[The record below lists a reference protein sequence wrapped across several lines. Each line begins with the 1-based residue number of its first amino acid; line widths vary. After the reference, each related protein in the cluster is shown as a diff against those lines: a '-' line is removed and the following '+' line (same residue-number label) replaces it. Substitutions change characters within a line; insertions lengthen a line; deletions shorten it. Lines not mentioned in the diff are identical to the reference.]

1 MRTPSTMID
10 TTLETH
16 RIAILRVA
24 VFCTLK
30 KCLDYLPPL
39 DQCPLVPGVRV
50 LVPFRKTQKVGV
62 VIEITHQ
69 SDCPVEKLKPIAAVL
84 DPEPRL
90 SPKLLELIHWTAS
103 YYHVSLAEVLQA
115 ALPSP
120 LKKESHTT
128 SKKRTPKIPPSSA
141 ADLSDT
147 PALHPPLILNAAQQ
161 QAVDAVQRS
170 QGSFK
175 PFLLEGVT
183 GSGKTEVYSCLI
195 EQALALQQ
203 QTLILVPEIG
213 LTPQLLDRFKNRF
226 QVPIAVYHSGL
237 SATQRLKAWE
247 AARLGEAPIII
258 GTRSAALMPLKNPG
272 LFIIDEEHDASL
284 KQQEGFRYHARDVL
298 MMRAKL
304 DHCPIVL
311 GSATPSLETLYN
323 AQKGRYQILSLPLRA
338 ATHLSPTLQVLDT
351 RHKQLDKGFSA
362 TLLQAIT
369 QHLSEGNQV
378 LLFLNRRGF
387 SPVLMCIPCRWISQC
402 TACAANMTVHYA
414 KQTLECHHCERV
426 IPLPTHCPSCHKEGL
441 EPVGL
446 GTERLEAFLQNR
458 FPDHKVL
465 RIDRDSTR
473 KKGSMQAHIDS
484 MHKGEA
490 DLLLGTQMIAKGHHF
505 PNVTLVAILD
515 IDQALFSS
523 DFRSIEKM
531 GQLITQVA
539 GRTGRAE
546 KPGQVLLQ
554 TQNPH
559 HPMLR
564 QLLEKGFASFST
576 TLLTER
582 QSLGLPPYSYQV
594 LIRAEAKTF
603 KRAEHFLNLVKI
615 ELQSIRTNDL
625 ECMGPIPAP
634 MEKRQGLYRAQLLL
648 QSNKR
653 SNLHMLLHQLMPKI
667 QSFPI
672 AQKMRWSL
680 DVDPIDLY

>member
-16 RIAILRVA
+16 RTAIVRVA

-39 DQCPLVPGVRV
+39 DQCLLVPGVRV

-69 SDCPVEKLKPIAAVL
+69 SDCPLEKLKPIAAVL

-90 SPKLLELIHWTAS
+90 SAKLLDLIHWTAS

-115 ALPSP
+115 ALPSL
-120 LKKESHTT
+120 LKKESSTT
-128 SKKRTPKIPPSSA
+128 SKKRRLKIPPSST

-147 PALHPPLILNAAQQ
+147 PMLHPPLILNAAQQ

-170 QGSFK
+170 GGSFK
-175 PFLLEGVT
+175 PFLLQGVT

-213 LTPQLLDRFKNRF
+213 LTPQLLDRFKDRF

-304 DHCPIVL
+304 ERCPIVL

-338 ATHLSPTLQVLDT
+338 ATHLTPTLQVLDT

-362 TLLQAIT
+362 ALLQAIT

-387 SPVLMCIPCRWISQC
+387 SPVLMCIPCRWIAQC

-426 IPLPTHCPSCHKEGL
+426 IPLPTQCPSCHKEGL

-446 GTERLEAFLQNR
+446 GTERLETFLQNR

-554 TQNPH
+554 TQHPH

-576 TLLTER
+576 TQLTER

-603 KRAEHFLNLVKI
+603 QRAEHFLNLVKT

-653 SNLHMLLHQLMPKI
+653 SKLHMLLGQLIPKI

-680 DVDPIDLY
+680 DVDPVDLY